1 MVETPLISTDDER
14 QTLLRQ
20 YAKGEVTWHELRARG
35 FDDYVEVLAGLGE
48 LGLRPPVAPLEGPNR
63 EARERGRAIIRRALR
78 TRR

>member
-1 MVETPLISTDDER
+1 MDKTSAPPSDQDR
-14 QTLLRQ
+14 KMLLRQ
-20 YAKGEVTWHELRARG
+20 YAEGKVTWHELRGRG

-63 EARERGRAIIRRALR
+63 EARERGRAIIRHALQ